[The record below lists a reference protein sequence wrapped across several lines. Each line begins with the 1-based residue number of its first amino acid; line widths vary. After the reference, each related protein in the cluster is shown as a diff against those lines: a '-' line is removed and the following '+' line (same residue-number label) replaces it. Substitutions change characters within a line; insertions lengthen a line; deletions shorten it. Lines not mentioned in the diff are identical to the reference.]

1 MYVKK
6 SISLLLSGAL
16 FASLCTGCSQ
26 TTMEHHFFT
35 DTETETEINTEVVG
49 ANLPEIE
56 ELQTFLSSKDIELE
70 VFLNSD
76 GIAGSQAP
84 AGSGAGVAILT
95 DWMIEESLNNTSVSS
110 ETLSEGIKDSMYYL
124 FCCSGPYEESNL
136 TTFLSDTKNAINR
149 LCDAFKGLQEDDFTN
164 LKNELEKND
173 GREPNLVLT
182 VSNLRYSENDQYY
195 VVVLLTKMSNGWI
208 EWK

>member
-35 DTETETEINTEVVG
+35 DSVTETEINTEVVG

-56 ELQTFLSSKDIELE
+56 ELQNFLSTQNIKLE

-84 AGSGAGVAILT
+84 AGSGAGVVILT
-95 DWMIEESLNNTSVSS
+95 DLMIKESLNNTSVSS
-110 ETLSEGIKDSMYYL
+110 EALSEGIKDGMYYL
-124 FCCSGPYEESNL
+124 FCYSGPYEENNL
-136 TTFLSDTKNAINR
+136 TTFLSDTKNVINK
-149 LCDAFKGLQEDDFTN
+149 LCNAFAELSESDFAN
-164 LKNELEKND
+164 LKNELEKDD

-182 VSNLRYSENDQYY
+182 VSNLRYSEDDQYY
-195 VVVLLTKMSNGWI
+195 VVALLTKMSNGWI